1 LVDKKM
7 NTPKLDS
14 YKLQFEPYFIGPRPF
29 GHDER
34 VFESMNNG

>member
-1 LVDKKM
+1 M